1 MRAFIEISP
10 KYWRSLA
17 SRPRKQFVFDLQRF
31 DSGEKTEEPT
41 QRKKEES
48 RKKGQVAK
56 SAELSSVFVILAAF
70 VALKTSGSY
79 MYGKLAGY
87 MRHIFGELNVR
98 GDFSIES
105 IQWVILNAGIV
116 FLETV
121 MPVLLAVLVV
131 SVTVSFLQVG
141 FNFAPEL
148 IMPQFSRL
156 NPISGFGRI
165 FSKRSVVELLKS
177 LLKITVVG
185 YFIYRYLREETIRI
199 PALMMSEL
207 ESSFAVLAA
216 IIYDLAFQIA
226 LVILVLAILDY
237 GYQWWEHMQNLK
249 MSKQEVKEEMKQTE
263 GNPQIKGK
271 IREKQRAMAMRRM
284 MSEVPKADVVITN
297 PTHFAVAIKYEA
309 GMEAPVVIAKGSDF
323 IAQRIREIAK
333 ENDVTIVENKPL
345 AQALFKNAE
354 IGDLIPPDLY
364 KAVAEVLAYVYRLK
378 RKISE

>member
-17 SRPRKQFVFDLQRF
+17 SRPGKQFGFDLQRF

-70 VALKTSGSY
+70 VALKTAGSY
-79 MYGKLAGY
+79 MYGKLSGY
-87 MRHIFGELNVR
+87 MRYMFGELNVH
-98 GDFSIES
+98 GDFNIES
-105 IQWVILNAGIV
+105 IHWVILNAGMV

-131 SVTVSFLQVG
+131 SVVVSFLQVG

-207 ESSFAVLAA
+207 EASFAVRAA

-309 GMEAPVVIAKGSDF
+309 GMEAPAVIAKGSDF